1 MAYADEHMGKDVEVV
16 TTLQVALP
24 SPPAQSMLSTMV
36 IPAMFVLFLHSFQS
50 TMGTW
55 QDVGHYTDLTSISR
69 SVFELSSP
77 PIFPH
82 PKKR

>member
-36 IPAMFVLFLHSFQS
+36 IPAMLVLALHSSQS

-55 QDVGHYTDLTSISR
+55 RAVSRYRDLTSIPR
-69 SVFELSSP
+69 SFSEL
-77 PIFPH
+77 
-82 PKKR
+82 